1 MSIQYIRGNLIDIDQ
16 TLYDASLNNDGLII
30 RVSKTDNIAPSI
42 TPNKFALSCI
52 VQGSGVS
59 FMNTGTVAV
68 PVWSLISTDGSFTTS
83 GTLTSSQILSLVS
96 SPTTVVPAGGVGFAY
111 FVTSWKLKFIPGTIP
126 YTINGPAFL
135 RINNSAGTTVF
146 AQVQQSGFL
155 TSVADITRYNEVGG
169 VVGFILDDNTGLVI
183 EGTSADPTLGDG
195 TLEYEI
201 KYKIITV

>member
-1 MSIQYIRGNLIDIDQ
+1 MSIQYTRGKLSFDQ

-30 RVSKTDNIAPSI
+30 RVSKTDNVAPQI
-42 TPNKFALSCI
+42 LADKFALSCI
-52 VQGSGVS
+52 VQGDGVS
-59 FMNTGTVAV
+59 YMNTGTVAV
-68 PVWSLISTDGSFTTS
+68 PVWGIISTDGSITTS
-83 GTLTSSQILSLVS
+83 GILTSSQILSLVS

-111 FVTSWKLKFIPGTIP
+111 FVTSWKFKFIPGSTP

-135 RINNSAGTTVF
+135 RINNSAGTTIF

-155 TSVADITRYNEVGG
+155 NSLSEITRYNEVGG
-169 VVGFILDDNTGLVI
+169 IVGFILDDNTGLVI

-201 KYKIITV
+201 KYKIITL